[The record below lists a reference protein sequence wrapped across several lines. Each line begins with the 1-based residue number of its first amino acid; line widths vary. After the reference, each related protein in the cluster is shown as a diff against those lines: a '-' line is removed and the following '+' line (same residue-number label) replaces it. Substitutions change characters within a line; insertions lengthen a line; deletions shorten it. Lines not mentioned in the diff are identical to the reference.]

1 MSHQLTF
8 ADSEF
13 STKRRQTRKE
23 IFLSRM
29 EQILPWQN
37 MVEVIEPFYPKA
49 GNGRRPYPLETML
62 RIHCMQHWYNLS
74 DGAMEDAL
82 YEIASMRLFARLSLD
97 SALPD
102 RTTIMNFRH
111 LLEQHQLARQLFKT
125 INRWLAEAGVM
136 MTQGT
141 LVDATI
147 IEAPSSTKNK
157 EQQRDP
163 EMHQTKKG
171 NQWHFGMKAHIIF
184 IRSASQRDIMSH
196 QLTFADSEFSTK
208 RRQTRKE
215 IFLSRMEQILPWQN
229 MVEVIEPFYPKA
241 GNGRR
246 PYPLETM
253 LRIHC
258 MQHWYNLSDGAM
270 EDALYEI
277 ASMRLFARLSLDSAL
292 PDRTTIMNFRHL
304 LEQHQLARQLFK
316 TINRWLA
323 EAGVMM
329 TQGTLVDATI
339 IEAPSST
346 KNKEQQRDP
355 EMHQTKKGNQ
365 WHFGMKAH
373 IGVDAKSGLT
383 HSLVTTAANEHDLNQ
398 LGNLLHGEE
407 QFVSAD
413 AGYQGAPQREEL
425 AEVDVDWLIAERP
438 GKVKTLK
445 QHPRKNKT
453 AINIEYMKASIRA
466 RVEHPFRIIKRQ
478 FGFVKAR
485 YKGLLK
491 NDNQL
496 AMLFTLANL
505 FRVDQMIRQW
515 ERSQ

>member
-13 STKRRQTRKE
+13 SSKRRQTRKE

-125 INRWLAEAGVM
+125 INRWLAE
-136 MTQGT
+136 
-141 LVDATI
+141 
-147 IEAPSSTKNK
+147 
-157 EQQRDP
+157 
-163 EMHQTKKG
+163 
-171 NQWHFGMKAHIIF
+171 
-184 IRSASQRDIMSH
+184 
-196 QLTFADSEFSTK
+196 
-208 RRQTRKE
+208 
-215 IFLSRMEQILPWQN
+215 
-229 MVEVIEPFYPKA
+229 
-241 GNGRR
+241 
-246 PYPLETM
+246 
-253 LRIHC
+253 
-258 MQHWYNLSDGAM
+258 
-270 EDALYEI
+270 
-277 ASMRLFARLSLDSAL
+277 
-292 PDRTTIMNFRHL
+292 
-304 LEQHQLARQLFK
+304 
-316 TINRWLA
+316 
-323 EAGVMM
+323 
-329 TQGTLVDATI
+329 
-339 IEAPSST
+339 
-346 KNKEQQRDP
+346 
-355 EMHQTKKGNQ
+355 
-365 WHFGMKAH
+365 
-373 IGVDAKSGLT
+373 
-383 HSLVTTAANEHDLNQ
+383 
-398 LGNLLHGEE
+398 
-407 QFVSAD
+407 
-413 AGYQGAPQREEL
+413 
-425 AEVDVDWLIAERP
+425 VDVDWLIAERP
-438 GKVKTLK
+438 GKVRTLK

-466 RVEHPFRIIKRQ
+466 KVEHPFRIIKRQ

-505 FRVDQMIRQW
+505 FRADQMIRQW
-515 ERSQ
+515 ERSH

>member
-1 MSHQLTF
+1 
-8 ADSEF
+8 
-13 STKRRQTRKE
+13 
-23 IFLSRM
+23 
-29 EQILPWQN
+29 
-37 MVEVIEPFYPKA
+37 
-49 GNGRRPYPLETML
+49 ML

-171 NQWHFGMKAHIIF
+171 NQWHF
-184 IRSASQRDIMSH
+184 
-196 QLTFADSEFSTK
+196 
-208 RRQTRKE
+208 
-215 IFLSRMEQILPWQN
+215 
-229 MVEVIEPFYPKA
+229 
-241 GNGRR
+241 
-246 PYPLETM
+246 
-253 LRIHC
+253 
-258 MQHWYNLSDGAM
+258 DGAM

-383 HSLVTTAANEHDLNQ
+383 
-398 LGNLLHGEE
+398 
-407 QFVSAD
+407 
-413 AGYQGAPQREEL
+413 
-425 AEVDVDWLIAERP
+425 
-438 GKVKTLK
+438 
-445 QHPRKNKT
+445 
-453 AINIEYMKASIRA
+453 
-466 RVEHPFRIIKRQ
+466 
-478 FGFVKAR
+478 
-485 YKGLLK
+485 
-491 NDNQL
+491 
-496 AMLFTLANL
+496 
-505 FRVDQMIRQW
+505 
-515 ERSQ
+515 